1 VATQLPG
8 LNTRGELRAILSS
21 SFGVVPYLVN
31 ADNAF
36 LPMLLKKKKK
46 KKKKTRDLRPS
57 PKPESDK

>member
-46 KKKKTRDLRPS
+46 KKTRDLRPS